1 MLDKPTTTPPH
12 SDLGK
17 AGLMEILDR
26 QRAAHL
32 AAGPLSAEA
41 RIEWLDRLIGLVV
54 DNHDEIA
61 DVLSVDFGG
70 RSREATLLADV
81 VSVLGS
87 LKQAKA
93 NLEDWMQPVACVGM
107 FRGRPHS
114 DGEDAQR
121 RADLS
126 GAGLCS
132 AARRPS
138 RCLHRSRRPSG
149 RCHVPDLAQQP

>member
-1 MLDKPTTTPPH
+1 MLDKPTTTLPH

-32 AAGPLSAEA
+32 AAGPLSAAA

-61 DVLSVDFGG
+61 QVLNEDFGG

-87 LKQAKA
+87 LKHAKA
-93 NLEDWMQPVACVGM
+93 NLEDWMT
-107 FRGRPHS
+107 R
-114 DGEDAQR
+114 
-121 RADLS
+121 
-126 GAGLCS
+126 
-132 AARRPS
+132 
-138 RCLHRSRRPSG
+138 
-149 RCHVPDLAQQP
+149 